1 MSVAGGLPRA
11 VDRAVVHR
19 CEALQIFAKN
29 ANQWRGRDLPREEI
43 REFRA
48 KVRAAGIQPVVS
60 HASYLINLAT
70 TNPALRRQSIEA
82 MGDELDRAEALG
94 LLGVV
99 LHPGA
104 YTIGNEAE
112 GLSLVAEGLL
122 ELLLARRRAKTMILL
137 EHTAGQG
144 TTLGSTF
151 EQLAA
156 IIARMNDHRRVGVC
170 LDTCH
175 LLAAGYDLCSP
186 EGYASTF
193 KQFGRLVGFDR
204 LKAFHLNDSKRPLGS
219 RIDRHEHIGEGF
231 LGLEPFRRIVNDR
244 RFRGLPM
251 LLETPKGEGKA
262 TGPIVAD
269 PLDERNLNTLRN
281 LIQPRTPKVTKDTKG
296 IPGRYNQGR
305 LEEGTVR

>member
-1 MSVAGGLPRA
+1 MPRLGAHMSVAGGLPRA
-11 VDRAVVHR
+11 VERAIVHR
-19 CEALQIFAKN
+19 CDALQIFTKN
-29 ANQWRGRDLPREEI
+29 ANQWRGRLIPRDEI

-48 KVRAAGIQPVVS
+48 RIKASGIGPVVS

-70 TNPALRRQSIEA
+70 TSPALRQQSLEA
-82 MGDELDRAEALG
+82 MGDEIDRAEALG

-99 LHPGA
+99 LHPGC
-104 YTIGNEAE
+104 YTVGSEAD
-112 GLSLVAEGLL
+112 GLTLIADGLL
-122 ELLLARRRAKTMILL
+122 ELLRARRRGKTMILL
-137 EHTAGQG
+137 EQTAGQG
-144 TTLGSTF
+144 TALGATF
-151 EQLAA
+151 EQLAS

-219 RIDRHEHIGEGF
+219 RVDRHEHIGEGF

-262 TGPIVAD
+262 TGPIAAD
-269 PLDERNLNTLRN
+269 PLDERNLNTLRS
-281 LIQPRTPKVTKDTKG
+281 LIQPRT
-296 IPGRYNQGR
+296 RM
-305 LEEGTVR
+305 

>member
-1 MSVAGGLPRA
+1 MPLLGAHMSVAGGVPRA
-11 VDRAVVHR
+11 VDRAVAHR

-29 ANQWRGRDLPREEI
+29 ANQWRGRVLPADEI

-48 KVRAAGIQPVVS
+48 KVKTSGIWPVVS

-70 TNPALRRQSIEA
+70 TSPGLRQQSMDA

-99 LHPGA
+99 LHPGC
-104 YTIGNEAE
+104 YTAGNEAD
-112 GLSLVAEGLL
+112 GLELIASALL
-122 ELLLARRRAKTMILL
+122 ELLRARRRGRTMILL

-144 TTLGSTF
+144 TALGATF
-151 EQLAA
+151 EQLAS
-156 IIARMNDHRRVGVC
+156 IIAKMNGHRRVGVC

-175 LLAAGYDLCSP
+175 LLASGHDLCSP

-193 KQFGRLVGFDR
+193 NRFGRLVGFDR
-204 LKAFHLNDSKRPLGS
+204 LKALHLNDSKKPLGS
-219 RIDRHEHIGEGF
+219 RVDRHEHIGQGY

-251 LLETPKGEGKA
+251 LLETPKAAGRAKGVIE
-262 TGPIVAD
+262 ID
-269 PLDERNLNTLRN
+269 PLDERNLNALRN
-281 LIQPRTPKVTKDTKG
+281 L
-296 IPGRYNQGR
+296 
-305 LEEGTVR
+305 

>member
-11 VDRAVVHR
+11 VERAVVHR

-29 ANQWRGRDLPREEI
+29 ASQWRGRVLPPEEI

-48 KVRAAGIQPVVS
+48 KVKASGIAPVVS

-70 TNPALRRQSIEA
+70 TNPALRRQSVEA

-99 LHPGA
+99 LHPGC
-104 YTIGNEAE
+104 YTAGSEAE
-112 GLSLVAEGLL
+112 GLTLIAEGLL
-122 ELLLARRRAKTMILL
+122 DLLRARRRGKTMVLL

-144 TTLGSTF
+144 TALGATF
-151 EQLAA
+151 EQLAS
-156 IIARMNDHRRVGVC
+156 IIAKMNGHARVGVC

-175 LLAAGYDLCSP
+175 LLASGYDICSP

-193 KQFGRLVGFDR
+193 TQFGRLVGFSR
-204 LKAFHLNDSKRPLGS
+204 LKAFHLNDSKKPLGS
-219 RIDRHEHIGEGF
+219 RVDRHEHIGQGC

-244 RFRGLPM
+244 RFRDLPM

-262 TGPIVAD
+262 TGAIEVD
-269 PLDERNLNTLRN
+269 PLDEKNLNTLRG
-281 LIQPRTPKVTKDTKG
+281 LIGP
-296 IPGRYNQGR
+296 
-305 LEEGTVR
+305 